1 VVYAHPITDGDVTV
15 CKMASGQAEPGL
27 VESAEEYAMQPGH
40 ENTFY
45 WLVEGVVNS
54 NALATFCS
62 VNGIRTHMQNTV
74 MWLREGNTF

>member
-1 VVYAHPITDGDVTV
+1 
-15 CKMASGQAEPGL
+15 
-27 VESAEEYAMQPGH
+27 MQPGH

-74 MWLREGNTF
+74 MWLREGNTFNA